1 VTALIL
7 VVGFRIA
14 MFVAAGIMVEGK
26 GRAVRSEKARQTEG
40 ETAPA

>member
-14 MFVAAGIMVEGK
+14 MFVAARTMIEGK
-26 GRAVRSEKARQTEG
+26 GRAVRSEDARQTEG
-40 ETAPA
+40 DTAPA